1 MTHEPEPEGIIP
13 FVDLKTQFQELRG
26 EVLAGWEAALDGM
39 QLLLGPN
46 VAGFEAEFA
55 TYCGVRHAVGVGSGT
70 DALILALRA
79 FGIGGGDEVITT
91 AHTFIATAEA
101 IIAVGA
107 RPVLVDVEPE
117 TGLMDVG
124 RLPESTGPRLRAVI
138 PVHLYGQVVDMDPL
152 LAWSRQRNV
161 VVIEDACQAHGA
173 RYRGR
178 RAGSL
183 GDAGCFSF
191 YFSKNVGAYGDAGA
205 VVTNR
210 EEAARRVALLR
221 HHGEEE
227 RYHHALMGTNSRLD
241 ELQAVVLR
249 VKLRR
254 LEQWNSQRRVAA
266 GWYREELAGVPLSL
280 PVEREEGRHVY
291 HLYAVRARQ
300 RDALRTWLAEQGIQT
315 GIHYP
320 VPLHQQPCWPEDARP
335 QDSLRESEAWAQETL
350 SLPMYPEIT
359 RDQVARVGEAV
370 RAFFRE
376 CL

>member
-1 MTHEPEPEGIIP
+1 MDLRTQYE
-13 FVDLKTQFQELRG
+13 DLKT
-26 EVLAGWEAALDGM
+26 EVLAGWEAALDSM
-39 QLLLGPN
+39 HLLLGPN

-55 TYCGVRHAVGVGSGT
+55 SYCGVRCAVGVGSGT

-79 FGIGGGDEVITT
+79 FDIGAGDEVITT

-101 IIAVGA
+101 IVAVGA
-107 RPVLVDVEPE
+107 RPVLVDVEPD

-124 RLPESTGPRLRAVI
+124 QLPESTGPRLRAVI

-152 LAWSRQRNV
+152 LAWSRQRNL

-173 RYRGR
+173 RYRGK

-205 VVTNR
+205 VVTDR
-210 EEAARRVALLR
+210 EEVAAKVALLR
-221 HHGEEE
+221 HHGEEQ
-227 RYHHALMGTNSRLD
+227 RYHHALLGTNSRLD

-266 GWYREELAGVPLSL
+266 GWYREELAGLPLGL
-280 PVEREEGRHVY
+280 PVEREEGGHVY
-291 HLYAVRARQ
+291 HLYAVRVGQ
-300 RDALRTWLAEQGIQT
+300 RDALRTWLSEEGIQT

-320 VPLHQQPCWPEDARP
+320 VPLHQQPCWPEDLRP
-335 QDSLRESEAWAQETL
+335 EDSLRESEAWARETL

-370 RAFFRE
+370 RAFFRGRS
-376 CL
+376 